1 MQTIAT
7 ALLAVMAV
15 VFALSAH
22 FKVAYPFL
30 AWVEAFS
37 EAALIGGLADW
48 FAVVALF
55 RHPGGIPF
63 PRTAIVA
70 NNKDRIGAEL
80 GVFVEENFLTPSN
93 IAARLRELDLTGH
106 LLRWLAVPANCRG
119 LFVTFRA
126 LTPRLIDAVDD
137 EEIEAV
143 IRRVATEEIERLDL
157 AQTGA
162 DILAVVTADKLH
174 QRVLE
179 RILPAVAAWLDGQRS
194 EIKRR
199 FAKRSQLTPGWLD
212 AYVVNRFVDG
222 MVDLVNEV
230 AKTPDHP
237 MRLAFDGYVAEFTT
251 RLREDPALA
260 ETAERLKDK
269 IASGSGL
276 DGLVTIAWNAV
287 KSRLERL
294 PAATGDASGETR
306 LSEIAARVAQGL
318 IDEPAVVARLNVKLS
333 DGAEAV
339 LMQFRRQFSLLISE
353 IVQKW
358 DAAEVTE
365 KIELELGPDLQF
377 IRVNGSIVGG
387 AAGLALHAALVL
399 GHAV

>member
-7 ALLAVMAV
+7 ALLAVMAI
-15 VFALSAH
+15 VFALSAR
-22 FKVAYPFL
+22 FKTAYPFL
-30 AWVEAFS
+30 AWVEAFG

-70 NNKDRIGAEL
+70 NNKNRIGAEL

-93 IAARLRELDLTGH
+93 IAARLRELDLAGH
-106 LLRWLAVPANCRG
+106 LLRWLAVPANCRSI
-119 LFVTFRA
+119 FVTFRA

-143 IRRVATEEIERLDL
+143 IRRVAAEEIARLDL
-157 AQTGA
+157 ARTGA
-162 DILAVVTADKLH
+162 DILAIVTADKLH

-179 RILPAVAAWLDGQRS
+179 RILPVVAAWLDGQRD

-199 FAKRSQLTPGWLD
+199 FGKQSLLTPGWLD

-222 MVDLVNEV
+222 MVELVDEI
-230 AKTPDHP
+230 AKTPSHP
-237 MRLAFDGYVAEFTT
+237 MRLAFDAYVEELTM
-251 RLREDPALA
+251 RLRDDPAMA
-260 ETAERLKDK
+260 QSAERLKAK
-269 IASGSGL
+269 IVDGSEL
-276 DGLVTIAWNAV
+276 DGLVTIAWDAV
-287 KSRLERL
+287 KSRLEHV
-294 PAATGDASGETR
+294 PAALGDAPGETR
-306 LSEIAARVAQGL
+306 LSGIAARVAQGL
-318 IDEPAVVARLNVKLS
+318 LDEPAVVARLNVKLS

-358 DAAEVTE
+358 DTAEVTE